1 MVGMDKQLIEQLSL
15 LSLVLCKDQILVS
28 LGLLIRLLKI
38 KGLLHLISSRRSSHR
53 VNSLLRQKLIGQDF
67 RFICDTL
74 LPLSLLGQHA

>member
-38 KGLLHLISSRRSSHR
+38 KGLLHLISS
-53 VNSLLRQKLIGQDF
+53 
-67 RFICDTL
+67 
-74 LPLSLLGQHA
+74 